1 MKNYCLKAV
10 LALIVFFISPYTVA
24 QQVNSLHYRQYL
36 QDVFKSE
43 LVYPQEKSEFQFT
56 LMPEFQKSNDFNSIN
71 IPFNTE
77 FGITD
82 SWQVGF
88 SLNSIQKTGPHL
100 LSANGISDLQIG
112 SKYSFMNM
120 GNTNFHTALGFE
132 ISIPLKKGDNN
143 FGNKH
148 ISYEPY
154 VLLAIDI
161 PKLHQIQL
169 FAMTS
174 LESFCQKSKPN
185 EEHEPAELNLNGGFF
200 IPYKY
205 FVLTSEFSCNTS
217 KLTGGNE
224 TQLCYTPGVVFN
236 LPGAWEA
243 GVGFPLG
250 LNRQSDNFG
259 VIAMIT
265 FEFNISGKKD

>member
-10 LALIVFFISPYTVA
+10 LALIVFFMSPYTVA
-24 QQVNSLHYRQYL
+24 QQVKSLHYHQYL
-36 QDVFKSE
+36 QDVFKTE
-43 LVYPQEKSEFQFT
+43 LVYPQEKSEFQFS
-56 LMPEFQKSNDFNSIN
+56 LMPQFQKSNDFQFIN
-71 IPFNTE
+71 IPFNAE

-82 SWQVGF
+82 SWQIDF
-88 SLNSIQKTGPHL
+88 NLNSIQRIVPH
-100 LSANGISDLQIG
+100 SVSVNGISDLQIG

-120 GNTNFHTALGFE
+120 GNTNFHAALGFE
-132 ISIPLKKGDNN
+132 IGIPMNKNN
-143 FGNKH
+143 DFGNKH

-154 VLLAIDI
+154 ILLAADF
-161 PKLHQIQL
+161 PRLHQAQL

-174 LESFCQKSKPN
+174 LEFFDQRSNPN
-185 EEHEPAELNLNGGFF
+185 AEHEPTELNLSGGFF
-200 IPYKY
+200 VPYKH

-224 TQLCYTPGVVFN
+224 IQFYYTPGVVLN

-243 GVGFPLG
+243 GVGFPIG
-250 LNRQSDNFG
+250 LNQQSDKYG

-265 FEFNISGKKD
+265 FEFNISGKND